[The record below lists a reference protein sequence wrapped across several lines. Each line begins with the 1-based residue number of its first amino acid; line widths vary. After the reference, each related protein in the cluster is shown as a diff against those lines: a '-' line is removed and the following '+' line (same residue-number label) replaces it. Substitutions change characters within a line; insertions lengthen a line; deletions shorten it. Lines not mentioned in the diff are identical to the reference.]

1 MPVGTYTMTELVDLI
16 ENPKQKLTTVF
27 DAFIRR
33 LNAEHEREERNLDRL
48 FEHHRLKLHRRHLKT
63 VSAYK
68 HILEELY
75 VDLNKNT
82 DALLIDFCERFWRAE
97 DRSPFKEVLKEALPV
112 LDKVQKEG
120 GRIDMSIKHYDSSK
134 ISSGDCLFS
143 YDPNG
148 HFDFLDEFLEG
159 FDDFEEYKVVKM
171 HKDTKKKKEEDE
183 ARLQQTLAEI
193 RAKEP
198 PQNETILAA
207 SEDLKNEPPAFE

>member
-1 MPVGTYTMTELVDLI
+1 MTELVDLI

-75 VDLNKNT
+75 VDLHKDT
-82 DALLIDFCERFWRAE
+82 DALLIDFCERFWRAK
-97 DRSPFKEVLKEALPV
+97 DRQPFREVLKEVIPV

-120 GRIDMSIKHYDSSK
+120 GRIDLSIKHYDSSK
-134 ISSGDCLFS
+134 ISSGSCLFS